1 MSQSQLLA
9 RSTADRSLGREVEQN
24 LSAINGLLSD
34 QGGSSNHGLVEEL
47 RGTLSL
53 LEADLEDLD
62 ETVRVIEETGD
73 RWGIQESE
81 VRSRRN
87 FVQRVESEA
96 GVSASMAH
104 LTEWNLM
111 RQGAGPEAQDSQHGR
126 WGS

>member
-1 MSQSQLLA
+1 MSPTG
-9 RSTADRSLGREVEQN
+9 RTADWVLGREVEQN
-24 LSAINGLLSD
+24 LSAINNLLSN

-87 FVQRVESEA
+87 FVQRVKSEA

-111 RQGAGPEAQDSQHGR
+111 RQGVGPEAQDSQHGR